1 MSAYNQLESIFE
13 TIYRLEHVLGLCHWD
28 IRTYMPPKGQESR
41 GEAIAMLEK
50 LKFQY
55 ITAPDVKK
63 WIDESTAVQDELSA
77 VQKSNLREMTAL
89 WKRMSSLSE
98 NFLARKAKLTTMA
111 HEVWKK
117 SRSDNKFSDF
127 LPVLKELVLVAREEG
142 ACLAADSSQTPYE
155 ALMNIYEP
163 GATIA
168 RLDKIIG
175 QVKSWLPQLLQDV
188 VKKQESVKDPII
200 PFKGPFPVDKQNALG
215 KDLMRTWK
223 FDFDSGRLDSSPHPF
238 AGMTKEDC
246 RITTIYSED
255 DLSRCLYSVIHEVG
269 HGKYEQNM
277 GPRQLIT
284 QPVCTARSYGV
295 HESQSLFAEYQIS
308 HAKPF
313 LEFLQPKL
321 ESNIGPQPAFNLGNL
336 IRVVREVKPNFIRT
350 GANEVCYPL
359 HVILRCEIERDLVDG
374 TLQPEEVPT
383 VWNAKMKEYL
393 GIETTGR
400 DDLGCLQDG
409 HWSQASIGYFPTY
422 LIGVL
427 LAAQLMATIRTE
439 LGEEKLFKC
448 LQTGDLEC
456 ILAKQKEKI
465 WNHGSLYTTD
475 ELVER
480 ATGEKL
486 NPEYLHKHLVSRYLE
501 DMN

>member
-1 MSAYNQLESIFE
+1 MSAYDQLESLFE
-13 TIYRLEHVLGLCHWD
+13 TIYRLQHAINLCRWD
-28 IRTYMPPKGQESR
+28 MNTYMPPKGQESR

-55 ITAPDVKK
+55 ITSPDVKK
-63 WIDESTAVQDELSA
+63 WIDESTAAQDELSA
-77 VQKSNLREMTAL
+77 LQKSNLREMIVL

-98 NFLARKAKLTTMA
+98 DFISRKAKLNTMA
-111 HEVWKK
+111 HGVWKK
-117 SRSDNKFSDF
+117 SRTDNKFSDY

-142 ACLAADSSQTPYE
+142 AYLAANSSQTPYE
-155 ALMNIYEP
+155 ALMNVYEP

-168 RLDKIIG
+168 RMDALIG
-175 QVKSWLPQLLQDV
+175 QVKSWLPQLLRDV
-188 VKKQESVKDPII
+188 IKKQESVKDPII

-215 KDLMRTWK
+215 KDMMRTWK

-246 RITTIYSED
+246 RITTVYLEHD
-255 DLSRCLYSVIHEVG
+255 PLMCLYSVIHEVG

-295 HESQSLFAEYQIS
+295 HESQSLFAEFQLAR
-308 HAKPF
+308 AKPF
-313 LEFLQPKL
+313 FKFLQPKMAAHL
-321 ESNIGPQPAFNLGNL
+321 DPQPAFNLENL
-336 IRVVREVKPNFIRT
+336 TRAVRKVKPGFIRID
-350 GANEVCYPL
+350 ADEVSYPL
-359 HVILRCEIERDLVDG
+359 HVILRYEIERDLVDG
-374 TLQPEEVPT
+374 TLQPEDVPT

-400 DDLGCLQDG
+400 DDLGCLQDL
-409 HWSQASIGYFPTY
+409 HWSKSSIGYFPTY
-422 LIGVL
+422 FIGAL

-465 WNHGSLYTTD
+465 WDHGSFYTTD

-486 NPEYLHKHLVSRYLE
+486 NPEYLHNHLVYRYLE